1 MRILILSDTHTN
13 YPTALKAVEELAPFD
28 EIIHLGD
35 ELEDAVILEQ
45 ITGRRFIKVLGNCD
59 YMAKGPRELCIG
71 LGSRRIFITHGDR
84 YQVKS
89 GLEKLHK
96 KALAE
101 RAHIALYGHS
111 HRASIDTIDGVLFIN
126 PGCTV
131 KSPHTEPTCAI
142 LTIENGHTNAEIA
155 SLKKFLPPDEPEPC
169 CF

>member
-28 EIIHLGD
+28 EIVHLGD
-35 ELEDAVILEQ
+35 ELEDALMLEH
-45 ITGRRFIKVLGNCD
+45 ITGRRLIKVLGNCD
-59 YMAKGPRELCIG
+59 YMARGPRELCIG
-71 LGSRRIFITHGDR
+71 LGSCRIFITHGDR

-111 HRASIDTIDGVLFIN
+111 HRASLDTIDGILFIN

-131 KSPHTEPTCAI
+131 NNPNIEPTCAI
-142 LTIENGHTNAEIA
+142 LTIENGQATAEIA
-155 SLKKFLPPDEPEPC
+155 SLKQFLDPLSLNSEVV
-169 CF
+169 